1 MSKDYDITQDLCF
14 LKGGFKVDLS
24 EALLLTSR
32 PSDGQTLFSYENCLC
47 FCKLVFGS
55 PIGFE
60 HILGWQHKVARDVV
74 MHSDNN
80 MT

>member
-32 PSDGQTLFSYENCLC
+32 PSDGQTLT
-47 FCKLVFGS
+47 KWG
-55 PIGFE
+55 
-60 HILGWQHKVARDVV
+60 VAFAGISFLSGLRLD
-74 MHSDNN
+74 
-80 MT
+80 